1 MKNLRYDLTGQ
12 RFGRL
17 AVIRYDPG
25 KGWLCHCDCG
35 TEKFILSGSLRSG
48 TISCGCFRKEKMRVL
63 RTKHGHA
70 GKGSAV
76 YIAWQGMK
84 RRCEDPNNK
93 HYADYGGRGIK
104 VCDRWQDFAN
114 FLEDMGPKPT
124 RSHSIDRMKNDED
137 YCPDNCRWATKVEQA
152 NNKRS
157 NRVLEF
163 NGRKLTVSEWA
174 RELGVQAS
182 ALHRRLGNGWSVE
195 DTLSRPLGRMISFN
209 GRTQSL
215 QDWAKE
221 IGVSTATIHGR
232 RKRGWPLDK
241 VLSAPKQVV
250 PTILKFQGRKQTL
263 ALWAKELGIRAGAI
277 HSRLNRGL
285 SVDEALSKPIGR
297 WPK

>member
-1 MKNLRYDLTGQ
+1 MRRNLRYDLTGQ

-17 AVIRYDPG
+17 AVISYVPSE
-25 KGWLCHCDCG
+25 GWLCQCDCG

-48 TISCGCFRKEKMRVL
+48 TISCGCFRREKMRDL
-63 RTKHGHA
+63 RTKHGYA
-70 GKGSAV
+70 RSSI
-76 YIAWQGMK
+76 YTTWLGMK
-84 RRCEDPNNK
+84 KRCENTNDK

-114 FLEDMGPKPT
+114 FLEDMGPRPSPNLT
-124 RSHSIDRMKNDED
+124 LERIDNDGPYSKKN
-137 YCPDNCRWATKVEQA
+137 CKWATATEQA
-152 NNKRS
+152 NNKRN

-163 NGRKLTVSEWA
+163 NGRKMTVHEWA
-174 RELGVQAS
+174 RELDVHAS

-250 PTILKFQGRKQTL
+250 PTILEFQGRKQTL

-277 HSRLNRGL
+277 HSRLSRGL
-285 SVDEALSKPIGR
+285 SVDEALSRPIGR